1 MQNDP
6 VSVIIRTK
14 NEERWIGHAIQSVLT
29 NLNKPEIIIV
39 DNNSTDETISIIRL
53 FIQDKFLGDKKN
65 KNYTNIKIINIKDYT
80 PGKSLNDGVR
90 FATKKYILILS
101 AHCQLQKIDLK
112 KHIND
117 LNRYDC
123 IFGNQNPVFQGKNV
137 VKRYLWSHFQDKEII
152 NMYSESEQRYFLHNA
167 LAFYKRKTLIDYKFN
182 EQLVAKEDRYWVNN
196 IINKKKKKILYDP
209 NLSAL
214 HHYTLNGNTWKG
226 LA

>member
-14 NEERWIGHAIQSVLT
+14 NEERWIGHAIQSVLN

-39 DNNSTDETISIIRL
+39 DNNSTDETLSIIRL
-53 FIQDKFLGDKKN
+53 FVQDKLLGDKKN

-80 PGKSLNDGVR
+80 PGKSLNDGVK
-90 FATKKYILILS
+90 FATKKYVLILS

-117 LNRYDC
+117 LNRHEC

-152 NMYSESEQRYFLHNA
+152 NMYSESEKRYFLHNA
-167 LAFYKRKTLIDYKFN
+167 LAFYKRKTLINYRFN

-196 IINKKKKKILYDP
+196 IISKKKKKILYDP
-209 NLSAL
+209 KLSAL